1 MKSIKVFI
9 TIFSFF
15 CICFGY
21 SQKSISTTIIEPF
34 QKEALYRE
42 KVFIHTNKSVYFV
55 NESIWFSSYIAEDSD
70 NKPSNYTS
78 NLLVNLL
85 NQKGEVLVHQNIFI
99 KNGVGNGNILIDN
112 NLETGDYYIQASTNF
127 MMNFGKENAFIQK
140 IKVIN
145 PSKKESEKI
154 ATNNSYDIQVFP
166 ESGYL
171 LEDVQNS
178 IGIKAIIN
186 NKGYPFK
193 GTILDS
199 KGNEITT
206 FKGNSFGMGKCE
218 FFYSKNESYTAVVHI
233 NNTIQKIQ
241 IPKANKT
248 GVNLKVDNSNPE
260 QIKLSLITNNES
272 IPLLKND
279 SLALLIYRNNYISEA
294 ATLSITSSKQLTQD
308 LLFDKGKLQNG
319 LNIVTLFRN
328 NQPIAERK
336 FFVNKLDEQTAILVE
351 KMNSI
356 NDSISFKIKTVNE
369 KYKGVVSQISI
380 SVITEDSKV
389 FTEKQNIKSAF
400 LLSPYIKGNIENPAY
415 YFKNTNPVQIENLDL
430 LLLNQGWSVYS
441 LEDKINEINP
451 KGNFTFENG
460 FTIKGKIKKK
470 PKGYDIGVISK
481 ENKLTTYSEFN
492 KNKEFLFENIYA
504 YKNDSVT
511 MALIKKGSSLV
522 KPNQIEFI
530 EDKSKP
536 QNYSYLINSFKQPK
550 VLEEDIIKSEK
561 ERNPGN
567 FQYPNTEL
575 IDEVVLNA
583 RVAKKKITFYDKEMN
598 LAQEHNEIASEFFQS
613 KKVTKQ
619 MEISSHT
626 LFEYFKGLGYIKSAS
641 DGGSFI
647 SLRNA
652 PVTFFGEN
660 KNPDNTY
667 PPKIYIDNVSV
678 PNGDIQTLKSLY
690 MFDIDEILINKSGA
704 GGGIDG
710 MGGIIKI
717 YLKKGNHQYLEEKS
731 KNLYTK
737 LLLLTGFDKA
747 KSYYNPQ
754 YNIYTK
760 ENLDWTEIDWKPR
773 LKTNNNGE
781 TIINIPNNKYTN
793 NFVFIING
801 FSESGLLFHDVYNIN
816 PDEF

>member
-1 MKSIKVFI
+1 MKSIKAFI
-9 TIFSFF
+9 TIFSLFYI
-15 CICFGY
+15 CIVY
-21 SQKSISTTIIEPF
+21 SQKTISTSIIEPF

-55 NESIWFSSYIAEDSD
+55 NESIWFSSYIAEDGD

-78 NLLVNLL
+78 NLRVNLL

-112 NLETGDYYIQASTNF
+112 TLETGDYYIQAATNF
-127 MMNFGKENAFIQK
+127 MMNFGKENTFIQK
-140 IKVIN
+140 IKIIN
-145 PSKKESEKI
+145 PSKKESKKI

-193 GTILDS
+193 GTILNS

-206 FKGNSFGMGKCE
+206 FIGNGFGMGKCE

-248 GVNLKVDNSNPE
+248 GVNLRVDNSNPE

-279 SLALLIYRNNYISEA
+279 SLAILIYRNNFISEA
-294 ATLSITSSKQLTQD
+294 AILSITSSEELTQD
-308 LLFDKGKLQNG
+308 LFFDKGKLQNG
-319 LNIVTLFRN
+319 VNVVTLFRN

-336 FFVNKLDEQTAILVE
+336 FFVNKLDVQTAILVE
-351 KMNSI
+351 EMNST

-369 KYKGVVSQISI
+369 RYRGVVSQISI

-430 LLLNQGWSVYS
+430 LLLNQGWSAYS
-441 LEDKINEINP
+441 LDDKINEINP
-451 KGNFTFENG
+451 KSKFTFENG
-460 FTIKGKIKKK
+460 FTIKGKIKKF

-481 ENKLTTYSEFN
+481 ENRLTTYSELD

-504 YKNDSVT
+504 YKNDSIT
-511 MALIKKGSSLV
+511 LALIKKGSSLV
-522 KPNQIEFI
+522 KPNQIGFI

-550 VLEEDIIKSEK
+550 VLEEEKIIKSEK
-561 ERNPGN
+561 ETLPVN

-583 RVAKKKITFYDKEMN
+583 RVAKKKISFYDKEMN
-598 LAQEHNEIASEFFQS
+598 LAQEHNEIASEFYQS
-613 KKVTKQ
+613 KKIT
-619 MEISSHT
+619 
-626 LFEYFKGLGYIKSAS
+626 
-641 DGGSFI
+641 
-647 SLRNA
+647 
-652 PVTFFGEN
+652 
-660 KNPDNTY
+660 
-667 PPKIYIDNVSV
+667 
-678 PNGDIQTLKSLY
+678 
-690 MFDIDEILINKSGA
+690 
-704 GGGIDG
+704 
-710 MGGIIKI
+710 
-717 YLKKGNHQYLEEKS
+717 
-731 KNLYTK
+731 
-737 LLLLTGFDKA
+737 
-747 KSYYNPQ
+747 
-754 YNIYTK
+754 
-760 ENLDWTEIDWKPR
+760 
-773 LKTNNNGE
+773 
-781 TIINIPNNKYTN
+781 
-793 NFVFIING
+793 
-801 FSESGLLFHDVYNIN
+801 
-816 PDEF
+816 